1 MTKTDNNKS
10 LYFFINPISGKGVA
24 KKIFTKVSK
33 ALCASGIDVKLYV
46 SKYKGCLLY
55 TSDAADE

>member
-33 ALCASGIDVKLYV
+33 TLCASGIDIKPV
-46 SKYKGCLLY
+46 SY
-55 TSDAADE
+55 THLTLPTKRIV